1 MQDLNKYAV
10 AFAVVAVAASA
21 YLYYTNSKDD
31 VKVTSKATTTVPAA
45 STKVNATPVKAIDS
59 VGTEATVKTPAET
72 TTEINSPE
80 ATNESASGDNA
91 NASDKKTEV
100 EAKTSEE
107 TKGTTKPTV
116 KPVLTPGIL
125 EK

>member
-31 VKVTSKATTTVPAA
+31 VKSTSEATTTVPAA

-59 VGTEATVKTPAET
+59 VDTEAIVKTPAEIT
-72 TTEINSPE
+72 AEINSLE
-80 ATNESASGDNA
+80 ATNEGASGDNA
-91 NASDKKTEV
+91 KASDEKTEV
-100 EAKTSEE
+100 EAKASDE
-107 TKGTTKPTV
+107 TKGETKPTV
-116 KPVLTPGIL
+116 KPVLPPGAL